1 MKNFAAR
8 IGQEVSFKHKL
19 ISFFCLALLATI
31 GTWQVVQYY
40 LFSGAYFWFVILT
53 AGVLLFVYLAPIG
66 LCISPF
72 IKFNANGRNR
82 LKKFYCN
89 FVGSFTF
96 MWAIILLVDQNI
108 KIYEDE
114 GGVSYHNGS
123 LPLKMLGGVSLLI
136 VGLYGLVS
144 ISAKY
149 SNSYQKNKAE
159 HSNDYHE
166 NRVEESIWTII
177 LFLMLETITKKI
189 NYWKKNNLYQ
199 RNKPLFIALMPLV
212 LLSILMIIFL
222 LFDKPEILVTFMI
235 SLFPSIISFIAVLLL
250 RELFKKEV
258 IELYQTN
265 EPS

>member
-1 MKNFAAR
+1 MVN
-8 IGQEVSFKHKL
+8 
-19 ISFFCLALLATI
+19 
-31 GTWQVVQYY
+31 
-40 LFSGAYFWFVILT
+40 
-53 AGVLLFVYLAPIG
+53 
-66 LCISPF
+66 
-72 IKFNANGRNR
+72 
-82 LKKFYCN
+82 
-89 FVGSFTF
+89 
-96 MWAIILLVDQNI
+96 QNI

-166 NRVEESIWTII
+166 NRVEELIWTII

-222 LFDKPEILVTFMI
+222 LFDKPEILVTVMI

-250 RELFKKEV
+250 RKLWLSTSVSVLIKKIGTTMLTIIWLVVFLLLVLTLTMSWDIYIKTDPIYILIDSLFLLANGYSFIWTWIDLGKKDKR
-258 IELYQTN
+258 IY
-265 EPS
+265 